1 MGNLLTYILKPNSLL
16 YLLDTKMVLDKNPE
30 QILDEDLIYVRKE
43 FLHKNP
49 NIILCSEPF
58 LKAEFLNELI
68 DSINYPVIFLD
79 FDLLYSGYI
88 VSEMI
93 KKNDKV
99 QIYRP
104 SKEDWKKIISE
115 IAKKISNEKFLVV
128 VDSFNGF
135 YNIFDE
141 KESVRFINAS
151 LMLLSSIGRD
161 GGSSVIIT
169 ALARKN
175 DNGEWILSP
184 GGRHVIDSKKSG
196 IYHLTRIDNSLILSS
211 LSQVGTTEKIFKI
224 DHSIFEVF

>member
-1 MGNLLTYILKPNSLL
+1 
-16 YLLDTKMVLDKNPE
+16 MVLDKNPE
-30 QILDEDLIYVRKE
+30 QILDTELIYVRNE
-43 FLHKNP
+43 FSNKNP

-99 QIYRP
+99 EIYRP
-104 SKEDWKKIISE
+104 SKADWKKIISE
-115 IAKKISNEKFLVV
+115 IAKRISNEKFLVV
-128 VDSFNGF
+128 IDSFNGF

-141 KESVRFINAS
+141 KESGRFINAS
-151 LMLLSSIGRD
+151 LMLLSSIGREC
-161 GGSSVIIT
+161 GSSVIIT
-169 ALARKN
+169 AMVRKN

-184 GGRHVIDSKKSG
+184 GGRHIIDSKKSG
-196 IYHLTRIDNSLILSS
+196 IYHLKRIGNSLMLNS
-211 LSQVGTTEKIFKI
+211 LNQVGTIEKIFKI
-224 DHSIFEVF
+224 DRSNF

>member
-1 MGNLLTYILKPNSLL
+1 M
-16 YLLDTKMVLDKNPE
+16 DKNPE
-30 QILDEDLIYVRKE
+30 QILDTELIYVRNE
-43 FLHKNP
+43 FSNKNP

-68 DSINYPVIFLD
+68 NSIKCPIIFLD

-99 QIYRP
+99 KIYHP
-104 SKEDWKKIISE
+104 NKADWKKIISE
-115 IAKKISNEKFLVV
+115 IAKRISNEKFLVV
-128 VDSFNGF
+128 IDSFNGF

-141 KESVRFINAS
+141 KESGRFINAS
-151 LMLLSSIGRD
+151 LMLLSSIGREC
-161 GGSSVIIT
+161 GSSVIIT
-169 ALARKN
+169 AMVRKN

-184 GGRHVIDSKKSG
+184 GGRHIIDSKKSG
-196 IYHLTRIDNSLILSS
+196 IYHLKRIGNSLMLSS

-224 DHSIFEVF
+224 NHSNF